1 MAQNEVQKYTQDQD
15 LYANVRNVVETWY
28 NTFDRLEKMSN
39 FLNSAGAG
47 DYPTVPAATLTAL
60 GGLRTQINSYL
71 AASETVAMMAEVK
84 KFVRI

>member
-39 FLNSAGAG
+39 FLDSASAA

-60 GGLRTQINSYL
+60 GTLRTQINSYL
-71 AASETVAMMAEVK
+71 AAAQTLAMLAEVK